1 MGGAGLPQSININGQ
16 GHTILWSGGNVPGM
30 DQVVGICSFAIVNQQ
45 YETQPFTVMG
55 SGGNYA
61 VP

>member
-1 MGGAGLPQSININGQ
+1 MGGAGMPHNLTINGV
-16 GHTILWSGGNVPGM
+16 GHTILWSGGSQPGM
-30 DQVVGICSFAIVNQQ
+30 DQVVGIVSFAIVNQQ
-45 YETQPFTVMG
+45 YEQQPFTVMG